1 MVEKIRILIF
11 SKGTELKIS
20 QVRATFLDTFSMD
33 IVYEQDI
40 WYNCCNIMD
49 IVPMFELVMRVYMFK
64 VSFLS

>member
-20 QVRATFLDTFSMD
+20 QVRANFLDTFSMD
-33 IVYEQDI
+33 TVYEQDI

-64 VSFLS
+64 VLFLS